1 VKSRVR
7 PLFPALA
14 LLWPGLPALLY
25 RASICA
31 CMGFNDS
38 HCLPS
43 LNQGRAFWGNW
54 GGSGTEVGR
63 KWDGSGTGVRKWHG
77 SEFVVKK
84 FCYRCSI
91 CCSSFP
97 GTPLLLL
104 LLAMGVLKAAVKKG
118 PVKTYPCGT
127 PCVKWIHYAPAHSAK
142 RPWRVQVT
150 GMVRF
155 LLNFLL

>member
-1 VKSRVR
+1 M
-7 PLFPALA
+7 LA
-14 LLWPGLPALLY
+14 PQQRLRLRQQGKGGA
-25 RASICA
+25 CA
-31 CMGFNDS
+31 VCF
-38 HCLPS
+38 
-43 LNQGRAFWGNW
+43 
-54 GGSGTEVGR
+54 T
-63 KWDGSGTGVRKWHG
+63 
-77 SEFVVKK
+77 FVVKN

-127 PCVKWIHYAPAHSAK
+127 PCVIKWIHYAPAHSAK

-150 GMVRF
+150 GRYNVIHKYSDVYSIRRHVFIPAVIIRCCHVFF
-155 LLNFLL
+155 LLGGWNRNPFYTRED